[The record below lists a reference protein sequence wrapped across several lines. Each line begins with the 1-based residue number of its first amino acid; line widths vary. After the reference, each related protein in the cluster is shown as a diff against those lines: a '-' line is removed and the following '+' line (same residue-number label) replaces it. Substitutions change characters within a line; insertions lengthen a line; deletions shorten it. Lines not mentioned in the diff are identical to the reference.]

1 MLQDAAV
8 QIAPKEKTANASQGA
23 APLQD
28 RLDSAILA
36 AREALLAKMDPGGW
50 WCFEFE
56 ADVTIPAEYIML
68 LHFLGRPEPEL
79 ERRIVLYIRRIQS
92 EDGSWPL
99 YPEGEGNLSCTV
111 KAYYAMK
118 LAGAGVDDPAMAKAR
133 AWIRAHG
140 GAERV
145 NMFTRIALA
154 LFGQIPFRAL
164 PALPVEVILL
174 PLWFPF
180 NMYNI
185 ATWSRTVI
193 APLLILL
200 AKKPVAAN
208 PGKIGV
214 AELFI
219 ENPADVAYFRP
230 KNWIDKAFGWLDTA
244 LHWAEPHIPAKLR
257 QKSIDA
263 ALAFTLERLN
273 GEDGLNGIFP
283 AMANAL
289 MAMDALGF
297 PDDHPDKA
305 VCRKS
310 LDRLL
315 QERGEE
321 VYCQPCLSP
330 TWDTAI
336 AIHALLEAGA
346 EPPEVKDALDWLA
359 SKQIDAPGDWRKR
372 EPGLVSGGWAFQ
384 FNNPFYPDLDDTA
397 MVASALDRANRTLGA
412 GDAARDADLRR
423 ADAWIIGMQG
433 SSGGFAAYD
442 KDNNKEYLNRI
453 PFADHGAMLDPDCVD
468 VTARCLGYLAQR
480 GYASDHP
487 AQARAIAYI
496 KAEQE
501 PDGSW
506 YGRWGVNY
514 IYGVWSAL
522 IALNMAGLPP
532 QDECIHRALRWLRQ
546 IQNQDGG
553 FGETTDDYIYRRYAP
568 AGKSVPSQTGWAL
581 LAFCAAGEAASDS
594 ARRAADWLLANQRGD
609 GLWRDEIYTG
619 TGFPRMFYLHYHG
632 YQAYFPLLALARWRN
647 LNASGAPAPQF
658 AI

>member
-1 MLQDAAV
+1 MLQDAAK
-8 QIAPKEKTANASQGA
+8 IAPHETAPPPDMAPDAVDA
-23 APLQD
+23 AI
-28 RLDSAILA
+28 SI
-36 AREALLAKMDPGGW
+36 ARKALLAKMDPGGW

-68 LHFLGRPEPEL
+68 LHFLGKPEPAL
-79 ERRIVLYIRRIQS
+79 EERICVYIRRIQS
-92 EDGSWPL
+92 QDGSWPL
-99 YPEGEGNLSCTV
+99 YPEGEGNLSGTV
-111 KAYYAMK
+111 KAYYALK
-118 LAGAGVDDPAMAKAR
+118 LAGADVNDPALAAAR
-133 AWIRAHG
+133 NYIKAHG
-140 GAERV
+140 GAEKV

-154 LFGQIPFRAL
+154 LFGQIPYRAL
-164 PALPVEVILL
+164 PCMPAEVILL

-200 AKKPVAAN
+200 AKKPIAEN
-208 PGKIGV
+208 PYKIGV
-214 AELFI
+214 AELFNR
-219 ENPADVAYFRP
+219 NPAEVAYFQP
-230 KNWIDKAFGWLDTA
+230 KNWIDRAFGWLDKA
-244 LHWAEPHIPAKLR
+244 LHFIEPHIPQKLR

-289 MAMDALGF
+289 MAMHTLGF
-297 PDDHPDKA
+297 SDADPDKA

-310 LDRLL
+310 IDRLL
-315 QERGEE
+315 HDRGHE

-330 TWDTAI
+330 TWDTSI
-336 AIHALLEAGA
+336 ALHAAMEAGGVTA
-346 EPPEVKDALDWLA
+346 DLDVAFDWLA
-359 SKQIDAPGDWRKR
+359 SKQISAPGDWRKR
-372 EPGLVSGGWAFQ
+372 APGLVSGGWAFQ
-384 FNNPFYPDLDDTA
+384 FNNPCYPDLDDTA
-397 MVASALDRANRTLGA
+397 MVASALDRANKATGSPDA
-412 GDAARDADLRR
+412 GRDAALKR
-423 ADAWIIGMQG
+423 ADSWILGMQG
-433 SSGGFAAYD
+433 STGGFAAYD

-468 VTARCLGYLAQR
+468 VTARCVGYLAQR

-487 AQARAIAYI
+487 AMARAIAYI
-496 KAEQE
+496 KAQQE

-522 IALNMAGLPP
+522 IALNMAGESPDQP
-532 QDECIHRALRWLRQ
+532 AIHRAIRWLNR

-553 FGETTDDYIYRRYAP
+553 FGETTDDYIYHRYAP
-568 AGKSVPSQTGWAL
+568 AGHSVASQTAWAL
-581 LAFCAAGEAASDS
+581 LALTAAGQGSSDS
-594 ARRAADWLLANQRGD
+594 ANRAAAWLLENQQAD
-609 GLWRDEIYTG
+609 GLWRDSIYTG
-619 TGFPRMFYLHYHG
+619 TGFPRMFYLQYHG

-647 LNASGAPAPQF
+647 LNVSGERAPNF
-658 AI
+658 AV